1 MKQTFVFTRPAM
13 TIDPGAKIEFLVVAH
28 SADSAREVLKAELR
42 RATLSVGG
50 FPVPIDIARLW
61 THVEPVSIGHA
72 GAHEPVGIVGIRSEG
87 LTSRDQT
94 G

>member
-1 MKQTFVFTRPAM
+1 MNQTFLFTRPAM
-13 TIDPGAKIEFLVVAH
+13 MMDPGAKIEFMVVAR
-28 SADSAREVLKAELR
+28 SAESAREVLKAELR
-42 RATLSVGG
+42 RAVLSIGG
-50 FPVPIDIARLW
+50 YPIPVDISRIWSDIEPVP
-61 THVEPVSIGHA
+61 IGHA